1 MSGPDITREGAP
13 ARLDTVGRRARAL
26 PLGLLLL
33 SMNGC
38 GGHGEGH
45 DRPGTASDP
54 PLQLATTT
62 TVASPTSG
70 VVELSG
76 VLEPERRVALAS
88 RIHARVRALSAEEGR
103 RVRVDETLVQ
113 LDVRDLQA
121 RRAQLLASRT
131 AAAAQADWSE
141 GELKRSRAL
150 TASGA
155 LPGVQLDEVRRGRD
169 VAQASLSGVNAQ
181 LLELDVN
188 VADATIR
195 APFAGVIVR
204 RTAELGQLAAPG
216 QPLLVLEDDATLRVS
231 MAVSAAEAAALTVGQ
246 RVPLRM
252 DGPLSGDGT
261 ITAIVSS
268 GDPGTPGLRMI
279 VKFDN
284 SAHTWRAGAV
294 AHVAL
299 PLART
304 KAATVEVPAGAVRYR
319 GSLPGVWVVRDDRLV
334 FAWVRIARTTDTT
347 TQLSSGVGL
356 GERVVRDGGDPSL
369 RDGLRVEATR

>member
-1 MSGPDITREGAP
+1 VSAPDIARKGVP
-13 ARLDTVGRRARAL
+13 ARLDMVGRGARAL
-26 PLGLLLL
+26 PLGLVVL
-33 SMNGC
+33 SLNGC
-38 GGHGEGH
+38 GGRAEGH
-45 DRPGTASDP
+45 DRRGSASDA

-88 RIHARVRALSAEEGR
+88 KLHARVRALSAEEGQ

-121 RRAQLLASRT
+121 RRAQLLASQT
-131 AAAAQADWSE
+131 AAAAQASWSE

-150 TASGA
+150 TESGA
-155 LPGVQLDEVRRGRD
+155 LPGVQLDEVRRVHD

-195 APFAGVIVR
+195 APFAGVVVR
-204 RTAELGQLAAPG
+204 RTVELGQFAAPG
-216 QPLLVLEDDATLRVS
+216 QPLLLLEDDATLRVS

-252 DGPLSGDGT
+252 DGPLSGEGT
-261 ITAIVSS
+261 VTAIVSS
-268 GDPGTPGLRMI
+268 GDPGTPGLRII

-294 AHVAL
+294 AHAAL
-299 PLART
+299 PLPRT

-334 FAWVRIARTTDTT
+334 FTWVRIARTTDMT

-356 GERVVRDGGDPSL
+356 GERVVRNGGDPSL
-369 RDGLRVEATR
+369 RDGLHVEAMR